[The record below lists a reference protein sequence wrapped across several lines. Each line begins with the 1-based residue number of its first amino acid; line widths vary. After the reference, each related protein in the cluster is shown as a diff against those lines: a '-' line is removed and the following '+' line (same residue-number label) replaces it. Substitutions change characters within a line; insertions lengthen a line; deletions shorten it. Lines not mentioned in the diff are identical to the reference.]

1 MKTHKLFMLTPWTE
15 DGQGP
20 YYCPD
25 CGVVEGFFAYS
36 PGAKV
41 DIDIIHADYQRPR
54 SEVIKALGEENQG
67 CPVLVLAKDTQA
79 PEIAKKS
86 LSTGAVFIDDP
97 IAICNFLGQTYGGI
111 LPHP

>member
-1 MKTHKLFMLTPWTE
+1 MTSHTLFMLTPWKK
-15 DGQGP
+15 DDQGP

-41 DIDIIHADYQRPR
+41 DINIVHVEFDRPR
-54 SEVIKALGEENQG
+54 ARVLEALGQENQG
-67 CPVLVLAKDTQA
+67 CPVLVLAQGTPVPA
-79 PEIAKKS
+79 SAKKS
-86 LSTGAVFIDDP
+86 MSTGAMFIDDAL
-97 IAICNFLGQTYGGI
+97 AICNFLGTTYGGV

>member
-1 MKTHKLFMLTPWTE
+1 MKSHKLFMLTPWTE

-25 CGVVEGFFAYS
+25 CGVVEGFFVYS

-41 DIDIIHADYQRPR
+41 DIDIIHVKFERPR
-54 SEVIKALGEENQG
+54 DQVVDVLGEENQS
-67 CPVLVLAKDTQA
+67 CPVLVLAPGTAMPDS
-79 PEIAKKS
+79 AKKS
-86 LSTGAVFIDDP
+86 LSTGAVFIDDA

>member
-1 MKTHKLFMLTPWTE
+1 MKSHKLFMLTPWTE
-15 DGQGP
+15 AGQGP

-41 DIDIIHADYQRPR
+41 DLEIIHVEFTRPR
-54 SEVIKALGEENQG
+54 ARVVEALGQENQE
-67 CPVLVLAKDTQA
+67 CPVLVLAPGTEPP
-79 PEIAKKS
+79 PEAKKS
-86 LSTGAVFIDDP
+86 LSTGAVFIDDAL
-97 IAICNFLGQTYGGI
+97 AICNYLGKTYGGV

>member
-1 MKTHKLFMLTPWTE
+1 MTSHTLFMLNPWKEE
-15 DGQGP
+15 DQGP

-41 DIDIIHADYQRPR
+41 DLEIIHVEFPRPR
-54 SEVIKALGEENQG
+54 ARVVEVLGMENQG
-67 CPVLVLAKDTQA
+67 CPVLVLAKGTPAPQA
-79 PEIAKKS
+79 AKKS
-86 LSTGAVFIDDP
+86 MSTGALFIDDAV
-97 IAICNFLGQTYGGI
+97 AICNFLGQTYGGV

>member
-1 MKTHKLFMLTPWTE
+1 MRHRLFMLTPWKE
-15 DGQGP
+15 GENGP

-41 DIDIIHADYQRPR
+41 DIEIVHVEFSRPR
-54 SEVIKALGEENQG
+54 EQVAAALGRENQG
-67 CPVLVLAKDTQA
+67 CPVLVLAEGTPA
-79 PEIAKKS
+79 PPAAKKS
-86 LSTGAVFIDDP
+86 MSTGALFIDDAL
-97 IAICNFLGQTYGGI
+97 AICNFLGETYGGV